1 MLFQLEYSHRDRDIV
16 RCLVRFALGSHF
28 LAGAGGE
35 GEKSLGFKLILCLES
50 RPLCVDGVAVCGF
63 QCKECIASYSL

>member
-1 MLFQLEYSHRDRDIV
+1 MLGKICPGLT
-16 RCLVRFALGSHF
+16 LLG
-28 LAGAGGE
+28 GGGG
-35 GEKSLGFKLILCLES
+35 GEKSLGFKLILCIES